1 MITFENENLQLR
13 LENTNVLC
21 NSFNNNGRIR
31 ENQN

>member
-13 LENTNVLC
+13 LENTNVLY